1 MEKEHILI
9 IEDEENIARFMELE
23 LTYENFMVTICSDG
37 RQGLENIKNKNFDLI
52 ILDIML
58 PKINGLEL
66 CKKIRE
72 FSEIPIIMVTA
83 KSDVSDIVAGLELGA
98 DDYLTKPFNMEE
110 LIARIKR
117 LLKRKTSKHKKI
129 ILGNLVLNL
138 DTREVTRNEILINLS
153 KTEFEL
159 LKYLM
164 INANL
169 VLSREQILNNV
180 WGYNNFSGEN
190 VVDVYVKY
198 LRDKIELNNEEPTIV
213 TSRGVGYM
221 LKFKNIVSGQ
231 NEI

>member
-190 VVDVYVKY
+190 VVDVYIKY

>member
-23 LTYENFMVTICSDG
+23 LRYENYMVTISNDG
-37 RQGLENIKNKNFDLI
+37 RQGLENIKNIDFDLI

-83 KSDVSDIVAGLELGA
+83 KSDVSDIVTGLELGA

-110 LIARIKR
+110 LVARIKR
-117 LLKRKTSKHKKI
+117 LLKRKTNKHKKI

-138 DTREVTRNEILINLS
+138 DTREVTRDKNLINLS

-190 VVDVYVKY
+190 VVDVYIKY
-198 LRDKIELNNEEPTIV
+198 LLDKIEFNNEEPTII

-221 LKFKNIVSGQ
+221 LKFRNSISGQ

>member
-23 LTYENFMVTICSDG
+23 LRYENYMVTISNDG
-37 RQGLENIKNKNFDLI
+37 RQGLENIKNIDFDLI

-83 KSDVSDIVAGLELGA
+83 KSDVSDIVTGLELGA

-110 LIARIKR
+110 LVARIKR
-117 LLKRKTSKHKKI
+117 LLKRKKNKHKKI
-129 ILGNLVLNL
+129 ILGNLILNL
-138 DTREVTRNEILINLS
+138 DTREVTRDKNLINLS

-190 VVDVYVKY
+190 VVDVYIKY
-198 LRDKIELNNEEPTIV
+198 LRDKIEFNNEEPTII

-221 LKFKNIVSGQ
+221 LKFRNSISGQ

>member
-23 LTYENFMVTICSDG
+23 LRYENYMVTISNDG
-37 RQGLENIKNKNFDLI
+37 RQGLENIKNIDFDLI

-83 KSDVSDIVAGLELGA
+83 KSDVSDIVTGLELGA

-110 LIARIKR
+110 LVARIKR
-117 LLKRKTSKHKKI
+117 LLKRKTNKHKKI

-138 DTREVTRNEILINLS
+138 DTREVTRDKNLINLS

-190 VVDVYVKY
+190 VVDVYIKY
-198 LRDKIELNNEEPTIV
+198 LRDKIEFNNEEPTII

-221 LKFKNIVSGQ
+221 LKFRNSISGQ

>member
-23 LTYENFMVTICSDG
+23 LTYENFMVTISNDG
-37 RQGLENIKNKNFDLI
+37 RQGLENIKNIDFDLI

-83 KSDVSDIVAGLELGA
+83 KSDVSDIVTGLELGA

-110 LIARIKR
+110 LVARIKR
-117 LLKRKTSKHKKI
+117 LLKRKKNKHKKI
-129 ILGNLVLNL
+129 ILGNLILNL
-138 DTREVTRNEILINLS
+138 DTREVTRDKNLINLS

-190 VVDVYVKY
+190 VVDVYIKY
-198 LRDKIELNNEEPTIV
+198 LRDKIEFNNEEPTII

-221 LKFKNIVSGQ
+221 LKFRNSISGQ

>member
-98 DDYLTKPFNMEE
+98 DDYLTKPLNMEE

>member
-1 MEKEHILI
+1 MKNGNILI

-23 LTYENFMVTICSDG
+23 LKYENYDVTISTDG
-37 RQGLENIKNKNFDLI
+37 RLGLEEVKNNNYDLI

-58 PKINGLEL
+58 PKINGLEV

-83 KSDVSDIVAGLELGA
+83 KSDVSDIVMGLDFGA

-110 LIARIKR
+110 LIARIRR
-117 LLKRKTSKHKKI
+117 LLKKKANEYNKVFV
-129 ILGNLVLNL
+129 LGNLELNNGN
-138 DTREVTRNEILINLS
+138 REVKRNDILINLS

-164 INANL
+164 INVNL

-180 WGYNNFSGEN
+180 WGYNNFTGDN
-190 VVDVYVKY
+190 VVDVYIKY
-198 LRDKIELNNEEPTIV
+198 LRDKIDIDSEEPTIITV
-213 TSRGVGYM
+213 RGIGYM
-221 LKFKNIVSGQ
+221 LKYSDKN
-231 NEI
+231 